1 MHRHRNAIPKRIIIQ
16 YGHGEVQQYLNQPP
30 MDGNPI
36 WLQQGFGAGVEM
48 VNQAFD
54 RNEQELR
61 KRKKVTRL

>member
-1 MHRHRNAIPKRIIIQ
+1 
-16 YGHGEVQQYLNQPP
+16 

-36 WLQQGFGAGVEM
+36 RLQQGFGAGVEM

-61 KRKKVTRL
+61 KRKKVTRLWFRSSQISTRP